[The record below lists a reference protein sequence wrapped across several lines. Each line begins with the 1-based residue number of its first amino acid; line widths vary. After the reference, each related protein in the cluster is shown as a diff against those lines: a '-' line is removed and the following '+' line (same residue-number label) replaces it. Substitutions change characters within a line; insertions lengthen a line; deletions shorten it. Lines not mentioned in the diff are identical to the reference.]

1 MSKKQPNEEL
11 SWDEAVARYL
21 EQHPEFF
28 EQHTDLLA
36 KLRLPHPGHGQAISL
51 LERQVLVL
59 NERDRLAQKQ
69 LRELID
75 IARENDL
82 IGERLHHFAVAMV
95 DCGSL
100 DDVFGTAQDLLRQ
113 EFRLDAVAILLHS
126 EFAGVHAGRSEFVRA
141 DEPTFVAL
149 SRRCEG
155 RRVVCVSALD
165 DATMAQLFAG
175 RAPDIQSLALIP
187 LKDASTHGVL
197 CLGSR
202 DARRFHPEMGGVF
215 LQRLGELL
223 MRACAR
229 HLNRPTS

>member
-1 MSKKQPNEEL
+1 MTKKQPSDEL

-21 EQHPEFF
+21 EEHPEFF
-28 EQHTDLLA
+28 EQHTELLT
-36 KLRLPHPGHGQAISL
+36 KLRLRHPGHGQAISL

-59 NERDRLAQKQ
+59 NERDRAAQKQ

-82 IGERLHHFAVAMV
+82 IGERLHHFAIAMV

-126 EFAGVHAGRSEFVRA
+126 EFAGAHAGRTEFVRA
-141 DEPTFVAL
+141 DDPTLVAL

-155 RRVVCVSALD
+155 RRVVCVPALD
-165 DATMAQLFAG
+165 DAIMTQLFAG
-175 RAPDIQSLALIP
+175 RAGEIQSLALVA

-197 CLGSR
+197 VLGSR

-215 LQRLGELL
+215 VQRLGDLL

-229 HLNRPTS
+229 HLRAAS

>member
-21 EQHPEFF
+21 EEHPDFF
-28 EQHTDLLA
+28 EQHTELLT
-36 KLRLPHPGHGQAISL
+36 KLRLRHPGHGQAISL
-51 LERQVLVL
+51 LERQVLAL
-59 NERDRLAQKQ
+59 NERDRAAQKQ

-82 IGERLHHFAVAMV
+82 IGERLHHFAIAMV

-113 EFRLDAVAILLHS
+113 EFRLDAVAILLNS
-126 EFAGVHAGRSEFVRA
+126 EFAGAHAGRPEFVRA
-141 DEPTFVAL
+141 DDPSFVAL
-149 SRRCEG
+149 ARRCEG
-155 RRVVCVSALD
+155 RRVVCVTSLD
-165 DATMAQLFAG
+165 SATMTQLFAG
-175 RAPDIQSLALIP
+175 RAGEIQSLALVP

-197 CLGSR
+197 VLGSR

-215 LQRLGELL
+215 VQRLGDLL

-229 HLNRPTS
+229 HLRAPA